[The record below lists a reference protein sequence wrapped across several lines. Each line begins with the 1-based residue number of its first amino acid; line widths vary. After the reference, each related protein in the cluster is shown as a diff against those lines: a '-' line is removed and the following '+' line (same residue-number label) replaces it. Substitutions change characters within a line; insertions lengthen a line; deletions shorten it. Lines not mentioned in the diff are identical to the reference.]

1 MSDWK
6 PVELFKMGVMRLYF
20 LLRAISRV
28 AEFCKFWKRSLKNL
42 GEPYNKEL
50 QLIQAWTKASV
61 SDIDKQSL
69 ISAKLRKWKK
79 NPAAIVVRLHL
90 DCSQSSIFP

>member
-1 MSDWK
+1 MIDWK
-6 PVELFKMGVMRLYF
+6 PVELFKLGVMRLYF

-28 AEFCKFWKRSLKNL
+28 AEFCTFGKRSLKNL
-42 GEPYNKEL
+42 GGPFNKEL
-50 QLIQAWTKASV
+50 ELKKAWTKVSV

-69 ISAKLRKWKK
+69 ISAKLRKKK

-90 DCSQSSIFP
+90 A